1 MIRRAPRATRTDTL
15 LPYTTRFRVVE
26 VSGMSAATVS
36 VGSTSIGA
44 GSAPPGR
51 PSNAVAAGVSGDT
64 SVVGRVRA
72 AWMATAAATVVVPWP
87 PRAPVKVIV
96 GFIGGPPR
104 EGGGRTRSEE
114 HTSELQSLMRHSY

>member
-1 MIRRAPRATRTDTL
+1 
-15 LPYTTRFRVVE
+15 
-26 VSGMSAATVS
+26 MSAATVS

-104 EGGGRTRSEE
+104 AGGGRTGGKLGSALLAGRSEE
-114 HTSELQSLMRHSY
+114 QPSELQSLIRNSY

>member
-87 PRAPVKVIV
+87 PRGA
-96 GFIGGPPR
+96 
-104 EGGGRTRSEE
+104 EE
-114 HTSELQSLMRHSY
+114 HTSDLQSLMRISYAVFCLTKNKSQ